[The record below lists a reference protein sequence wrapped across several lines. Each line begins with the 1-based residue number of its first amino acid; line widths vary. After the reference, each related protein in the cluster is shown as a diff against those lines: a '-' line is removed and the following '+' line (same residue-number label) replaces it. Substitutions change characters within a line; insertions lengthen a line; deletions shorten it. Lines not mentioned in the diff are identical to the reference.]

1 MPFRKLSSQFQMLT
15 FSLPNSFV
23 ILAILLFQIGVLYP
37 DTSLFASELEQSP
50 SSSEARLN
58 SPLSFNVGIDSDY
71 RYRGISQTK
80 GKPALSLGADYEFS
94 TGWYVGTWVSTLS
107 SLNDDSQEN
116 LGPLELDFYGGYRF
130 NLGSVDFDLGILH
143 FEYPWK
149 NIPSGPDRP
158 PPVGTNTTD
167 WYVATTFKTITLK
180 YSQSFT
186 HFFGDPD
193 FVGSKYIEASVPFEL
208 GNNFSLT
215 AHIGRQTFQNA
226 AYTKAR
232 YTDVSL
238 ALRKSFGNGLEGS
251 LIAVSTN
258 ALREDYTSDNGN
270 FDGKS
275 ALIFGLKY
283 IF

>member
-1 MPFRKLSSQFQMLT
+1 MQTTLIR
-15 FSLPNSFV
+15 PNSRI
-23 ILAILLFQIGVLYP
+23 ILAILVLQLSLFFP
-37 DTSLFASELEQSP
+37 TSSLFATELEQGTQN
-50 SSSEARLN
+50 SEAPP
-58 SPLSFNVGIDSDY
+58 SPPLSFNVGIDSDY

-130 NLGSVDFDLGILH
+130 NLGPVDFDLGILH

-149 NIPSGPDRP
+149 NIPSGPNRP

-167 WYVATTFKTITLK
+167 WDIASTFKSITLK

-186 HFFGDPD
+186 LIFGDPD

-208 GNNFSLT
+208 GNGFSLT
-215 AHIGRQTFQNA
+215 AHIGR
-226 AYTKAR
+226 
-232 YTDVSL
+232 
-238 ALRKSFGNGLEGS
+238 
-251 LIAVSTN
+251 
-258 ALREDYTSDNGN
+258 
-270 FDGKS
+270 
-275 ALIFGLKY
+275 
-283 IF
+283 

>member
-1 MPFRKLSSQFQMLT
+1 MQTTLIR
-15 FSLPNSFV
+15 PNSRI
-23 ILAILLFQIGVLYP
+23 ILAILVLQLGLFSP
-37 DTSLFASELEQSP
+37 TSSLFANELEQVAQN
-50 SSSEARLN
+50 SEAPP
-58 SPLSFNVGIDSDY
+58 SPPLSFNVSIDSDY

-80 GKPALSLGADYEFS
+80 GKPALSLGADYAFPN
-94 TGWYVGTWVSTLS
+94 GWYVGTWVSTLS

-116 LGPLELDFYGGYRF
+116 LGPLEIDFYGGYRF
-130 NLGSVDFDLGILH
+130 NLGSVEWDMGILH
-143 FEYPWK
+143 FEYPGK
-149 NIPSGPDRP
+149 NIPSGPERP

-167 WYVATTFKTITLK
+167 WYVATTYKKLTIK

-186 HFFGDPD
+186 LIFGDPD
-193 FVGSKYIEASVPFEL
+193 FVGSKYIEASFPFDL
-208 GNNFSLT
+208 GNDLSLT
-215 AHIGRQTFQNA
+215 AHIGRQRFQNS

-238 ALRKSFGNGLEGS
+238 ALRKNFDNGLEGS

-258 ALREDYTSDNGN
+258 ASREDYTSDRGN

-275 ALIFGLKY
+275 AVIVGLKY